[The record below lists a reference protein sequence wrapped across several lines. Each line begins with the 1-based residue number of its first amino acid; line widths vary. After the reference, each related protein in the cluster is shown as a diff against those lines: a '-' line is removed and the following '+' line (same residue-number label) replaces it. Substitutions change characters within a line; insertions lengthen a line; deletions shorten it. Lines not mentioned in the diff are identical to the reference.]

1 MKNLLNQVPW
11 WLVIVLS
18 ITLGL
23 APFSPQPHLFEK
35 LQILSR
41 GELKHLVDIF
51 DLLFH
56 ASPFALIFLKIFYRF
71 F

>member
-35 LQILSR
+35 LQSLSR
-41 GELKHLVDIF
+41 GELKQLMDIF

-56 ASPFALIFLKIFYRF
+56 ASPFALIFLKVFYRF

>member
-41 GELKHLVDIF
+41 GELKQLVDIF